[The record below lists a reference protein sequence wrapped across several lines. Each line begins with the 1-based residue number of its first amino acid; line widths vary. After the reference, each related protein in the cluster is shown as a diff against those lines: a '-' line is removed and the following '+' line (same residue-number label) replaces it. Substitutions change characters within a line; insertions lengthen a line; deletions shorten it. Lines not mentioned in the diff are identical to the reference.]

1 MGKDKERARRKRR
14 KQGLEEPGPMTPATA
29 PPKRPEPPMGRPG
42 SNEQQRLD
50 EALDETFP
58 ASDPVSTRIE

>member
-1 MGKDKERARRKRR
+1 MGNKKRTRRRR
-14 KQGLEEPGPMTPATA
+14 QKLGLPAPGPMTPATA
-29 PPKRPEPPMGRPG
+29 PPNPAEPAMGLPG
-42 SNEQQRLD
+42 RNQEQRLD